1 VSTERLFFLV
11 VSSNNDTTHLAK
23 MYSRDDTVAALLG
36 FYRQILKLPYI
47 DESDLITPPASGWNS
62 IDEEALRAQG
72 KTDSVIDLL
81 RHLPYI
87 HAPRRDGPI
96 IAYETVC
103 TDYTVDSTHFLE
115 DEYPLP
121 GHCVYLTEGEGR
133 EGYCL
138 ILDTERGDQI
148 PSRDLS
154 NRRD

>member
-1 VSTERLFFLV
+1 
-11 VSSNNDTTHLAK
+11 

-96 IAYETVC
+96 IAYDTVC

>member
-1 VSTERLFFLV
+1 MF
-11 VSSNNDTTHLAK
+11 
-23 MYSRDDTVAALLG
+23 SRDDTVAGLLG
-36 FYRQILKLPYI
+36 FYRQILRLPYI
-47 DESDLITPPASGWNS
+47 DESDLITPPASGWDS

-87 HAPRRDGPI
+87 HAP
-96 IAYETVC
+96 
-103 TDYTVDSTHFLE
+103 LE